1 MLPIKI
7 NLGFHVLE
15 TRGRRT
21 FSRLSVTGFP
31 SPLITSMPDAPRS
44 RLQVTLAI
52 VLLVA
57 LVVFVPGFLYFTELA
72 LRELRFMWWLILLL
86 GGAIWL
92 LTRLG
97 RKK

>member
-1 MLPIKI
+1 M
-7 NLGFHVLE
+7 
-15 TRGRRT
+15 
-21 FSRLSVTGFP
+21 SVAGIP
-31 SPLITSMPDAPRS
+31 PPLNITMPDTPRS
-44 RLQVTLAI
+44 RLQVTLVI
-52 VLLVA
+52 VLLIV
-57 LVVFVPGFLYFTELA
+57 LGVFVPGLLYFTELA

>member
-1 MLPIKI
+1 M
-7 NLGFHVLE
+7 
-15 TRGRRT
+15 
-21 FSRLSVTGFP
+21 SVAGIP
-31 SPLITSMPDAPRS
+31 PPLNITMPDAPRH
-44 RLQVTLAI
+44 RLQVTLVI
-52 VLLVA
+52 VLLIA
-57 LVVFVPGFLYFTELA
+57 LGVFVPGLLYFTELA